1 MPQDT
6 NRTEDA
12 VLAVLGGIPV
22 AEAARAAHTT
32 PGRLSEAIKHYRA
45 AGRAS
50 LDAQPSDWHQV
61 NIRFADYPT
70 AESAFH
76 AYLLPALRSGPVGA
90 WWFVRKHPHWR
101 LRYHPGLD
109 ATTED
114 ATNHISAA
122 LDSSASW
129 GVTTNWHPAP
139 YEPETTAFG
148 GPTGMKLAHE
158 LFHADS
164 LGVLDYLHA
173 ASDSSERLPD
183 AKLASLLAMTLMM
196 RAAHL
201 EYGEQGDVWA
211 RVEER
216 RPLPQDV
223 TPDQIST
230 MVAPVRRLLLTD
242 ARPLLGSGA
251 LAPVSPWIAGL
262 ERSGRNL
269 ADAAENGQL
278 SLGVRGILAR
288 HIIFHWNRM
297 GFTGRQQAVWSRSAR
312 ETILGSLGEGKIR
325 AQNTLL

>member
-50 LDAQPSDWHQV
+50 LDAQPSTWQQV
-61 NIRFADYPT
+61 NIRFADYPM
-70 AESAFH
+70 AERAFH
-76 AYLLPALRSGPVGA
+76 AYLLPALLSGPVGA

-109 ATTED
+109 ATSPIT
-114 ATNHISAA
+114 SA
-122 LDSSASW
+122 LDNSVSR
-129 GVTTNWHPAP
+129 GVTTNWHPAL

-173 ASDSSERLPD
+173 ASDSSKTLPD
-183 AKLASLLAMTLMM
+183 AKVASLLGMTLLM
-196 RAAHL
+196 RAARL

-230 MVAPVRRLLLTD
+230 MVTPMRRLLLTD
-242 ARPLLGSGA
+242 AHPLLNSGA
-251 LAPVSPWIAGL
+251 LAFISPWIAGL
-262 ERSGRNL
+262 ERSGRDL

-278 SLGVRGILAR
+278 NLGVRGILAR
-288 HIIFHWNRM
+288 HVIFHWNRM
-297 GFTGRQQAVWSRSAR
+297 GFPARQQAVWARAAR
-312 ETILGSLGEGKIR
+312 ETILGS
-325 AQNTLL
+325 